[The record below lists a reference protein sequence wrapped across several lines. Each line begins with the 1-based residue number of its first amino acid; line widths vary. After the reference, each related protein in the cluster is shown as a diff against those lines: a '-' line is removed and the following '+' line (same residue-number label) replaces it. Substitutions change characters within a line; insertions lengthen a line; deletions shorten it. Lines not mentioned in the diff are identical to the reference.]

1 MPPGDVYLRGNIE
14 RCPAKASRF
23 TIILWRASCGQ
34 DKATPMT
41 RKEIEQKMD
50 ELTDKYVET
59 RNQKII
65 DELYK
70 LTCELDELQKLE
82 KQMKN

>member
-1 MPPGDVYLRGNIE
+1 M
-14 RCPAKASRF
+14 
-23 TIILWRASCGQ
+23 
-34 DKATPMT
+34 TP
-41 RKEIEQKMD
+41 KEIEQKMD

-70 LTCELDELQKLE
+70 LICELDELQKL
-82 KQMKN
+82 KSK

>member
-1 MPPGDVYLRGNIE
+1 MSPWGHKRRSGTN
-14 RCPAKASRF
+14 RNCQS
-23 TIILWRASCGQ
+23 LWRPN
-34 DKATPMT
+34 DIVT

>member
-1 MPPGDVYLRGNIE
+1 M
-14 RCPAKASRF
+14 
-23 TIILWRASCGQ
+23 
-34 DKATPMT
+34 TP
-41 RKEIEQKMD
+41 KEIEQKMD

>member
-1 MPPGDVYLRGNIE
+1 
-14 RCPAKASRF
+14 
-23 TIILWRASCGQ
+23 
-34 DKATPMT
+34 MT

-70 LTCELDELQKLE
+70 LTCELEKVEKLE
-82 KQMKN
+82 KQ